1 MSANHSMGES
11 NLLSRRVTIL
21 VLSLFFS
28 VSYIVSS
35 FSLSRPPH
43 LCSCPLLYCQSFWR
57 LYCLCIFICMAQ
69 NKRCG
74 SKSWSTQRI
83 TGLISTRSITNLRG
97 NPSQRLD
104 GTDGQPGLCALIHE
118 QTRSGCLDRVKLCVY
133 LYLQIEISMIGARA
147 PVRLEAPTW
156 LMNQKQAG

>member
-1 MSANHSMGES
+1 
-11 NLLSRRVTIL
+11 
-21 VLSLFFS
+21 
-28 VSYIVSS
+28 
-35 FSLSRPPH
+35 
-43 LCSCPLLYCQSFWR
+43 
-57 LYCLCIFICMAQ
+57 MAQ

-74 SKSWSTQRI
+74 GKSWSTQRI

-133 LYLQIEISMIGARA
+133 LHLQIEISVIGARA
-147 PVRLEAPTW
+147 PVRLEAPTR